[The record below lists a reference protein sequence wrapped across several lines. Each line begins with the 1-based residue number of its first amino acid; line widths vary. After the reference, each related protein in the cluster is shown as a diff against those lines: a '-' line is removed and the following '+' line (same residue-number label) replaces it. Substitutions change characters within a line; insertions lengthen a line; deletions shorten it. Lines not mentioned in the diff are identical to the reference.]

1 MYFKKIIKTTTKYNS
16 IFILFTKVLNNLTM
30 TIAIDPSRSIT
41 TVSPKFLLL
50 FDEFEQKYKYS
61 AIPVNEVELKWM
73 FVRRFLH
80 LQFIYLYLEKLT
92 WTKTKEKSV
101 QCLSNPPH
109 LGYLNDLRTSH
120 IKDSYIWRCAPVRV

>member
-41 TVSPKFLLL
+41 TVSPKFLSL

-61 AIPVNEVELKWM
+61 AIPVNEV
-73 FVRRFLH
+73 
-80 LQFIYLYLEKLT
+80 
-92 WTKTKEKSV
+92 
-101 QCLSNPPH
+101 
-109 LGYLNDLRTSH
+109 
-120 IKDSYIWRCAPVRV
+120 